1 MVTGAV
7 RLRPGPGAS
16 AVPMAG
22 LAVRRPE
29 LVVAA
34 GLFGLLIATAG
45 RYGWFIDE
53 LYFIRAGAEPAW
65 GYPDQPVFNPVA
77 VHALFTLGDGR
88 LEVVRAVAALAS
100 CAAVVVAGSL
110 ASLLGGGPV
119 ARLLAAGLWA
129 ASGTALTTGHL
140 FVTGT
145 FDVLATAV
153 LCWCLVRAGTSA
165 DPRWMVPAGMALGL
179 GLTNKMLVGVAAGCL
194 AVAVLLVG
202 PRWLLRSWW
211 TVLGAVPAV
220 LAAAPYVYWQATHG
234 WPQAEVADSIAALAE
249 SRPLGQLWGQAT
261 MLAAPAL
268 PLFLGG
274 LWYVFRAER
283 LRPART
289 LGVGYLLMLALVMAM
304 RGRGYYTCGMGPA
317 LAALGGLAGER
328 WLARGRR
335 ATAALRPGSDGTAAL
350 RPGSDATAAL
360 RPGSDATA
368 ALRPGSDATA
378 GSGGGRRSL
387 PWRPA
392 ALATML
398 TVAFVVDVLC
408 CLPVIPVRHLQASG
422 VGRLNPMI
430 VEEVGWPE
438 LAGTVSR
445 VWQQIPPADRD
456 QAVVFT
462 TNYSNAGALDVY
474 GAALGLPRAFSGHTG
489 YAQWGPP
496 AGTGPVVLVG
506 FESPAMVSTAFRD
519 CRQAAVVDNG
529 VGLSNN
535 AQGQPVL
542 LCAGTTRPWP
552 ELWPALIHYD
562 LGYGRTLPG
571 VRGR

>member
-1 MVTGAV
+1 MA
-7 RLRPGPGAS
+7 RLAR
-16 AVPMAG
+16 
-22 LAVRRPE
+22 RRPE

-34 GLFGLLIATAG
+34 GLFGLLMATAG

-65 GYPDQPVFNPVA
+65 GYPDQPAFNPVA
-77 VHALFTLGDGR
+77 VHALFTLGGGR

-110 ASLLGGGPV
+110 AGLLGGGPT
-119 ARLLAAGLWA
+119 ARLVAASLWA

-153 LCWCLVRAGTSA
+153 LCWCLVRAGTTA
-165 DPRWMVPAGMALGL
+165 DPRWMVPAGLALGL

-211 TVLGAVPAV
+211 TALGAVPAL
-220 LAAAPYVYWQATHG
+220 LAVAPYLHWQATHG

-268 PLFLGG
+268 PLFVGG
-274 LWYVFRAER
+274 LWYVFRAGR
-283 LRPART
+283 LRPARV
-289 LGVGYLLMLALVMAM
+289 LGVGYLLMLALVMVM

-335 ATAALRPGSDGTAAL
+335 AIAAPRP
-350 RPGSDATAAL
+350 
-360 RPGSDATA
+360 
-368 ALRPGSDATA
+368 
-378 GSGGGRRSL
+378 GSGGGGPRTTGEGGRRAAGEGGRRAAGGGGRRRL
-387 PWRPA
+387 PRRPA
-392 ALATML
+392 ALATVL
-398 TVAFVVDVLC
+398 AVAFMVDVLC
-408 CLPVIPVRHLQASG
+408 CLPVIPARHLEASG

-438 LAGTVSR
+438 LADTVSR

-456 QAVVFT
+456 QAVIFT
-462 TNYSNAGALDVY
+462 TNYSNAGAVDVY
-474 GAALGLPRAFSGHTG
+474 GAPLGLPRAFSGHTG
-489 YAQWGPP
+489 YARWGPP
-496 AGTGPVVLVG
+496 TGTGPVLLVG
-506 FESPAMVSTAFRD
+506 FESPAVVSAAFRD
-519 CRQAAVVDNG
+519 CRRAAVVDNG

-552 ELWPALIHYD
+552 ELWPALVHYD

-571 VRGR
+571 VRGG

>member
-1 MVTGAV
+1 MEKGSLVPGAV
-7 RLRPGPGAS
+7 RLRPGPGTS

-34 GLFGLLIATAG
+34 GLFGLLMATAG

-77 VHALFTLGDGR
+77 VHALFALGDGR

-110 ASLLGGGPV
+110 AGLLGGGPV

-165 DPRWMVPAGMALGL
+165 DPRWMVPAGLALGL
-179 GLTNKMLVGVAAGCL
+179 GLTNKVLVGVAAGCL

-211 TVLGAVPAV
+211 TALGAVPAV

-283 LRPART
+283 LRPARA
-289 LGVGYLLMLALVMAM
+289 LGLGYLLMLVLVMAM

-335 ATAALRPGSDGTAAL
+335 ATAAIRPGSGTTAA
-350 RPGSDATAAL
+350 G
-360 RPGSDATA
+360 
-368 ALRPGSDATA
+368 
-378 GSGGGRRSL
+378 GGGRRPL

-398 TVAFVVDVLC
+398 AVAFVVDVLC

-438 LAGTVSR
+438 LARTVSR
-445 VWQQIPPADRD
+445 VWRQIPPSDRD

-506 FESPAMVSTAFRD
+506 FESPAVVSAAFRD